1 MYVKEKSEITT
12 DKLYYGFPVV
22 LLGYKDDKFKYN
34 ATTISSSYSLRD
46 TLTIGVRSSSH
57 AAEHIRK
64 YEEFTLNVP
73 SDKLLGEVE
82 VCGFFSGHNKLQQA
96 DLTYEVAKTVDAPVI
111 DDCFLTIEC
120 KVVHHYDHNGYTHFV
135 ADITNRIVD
144 TELIDEEGNFKVNE
158 VDTIHFIGCNKLRQ
172 YRFLKEETATRG
184 DFVYTVDNCCG

>member
-1 MYVKEKSEITT
+1 MYVKEKSEITI

-46 TLTIGVRSSSH
+46 TLTIGVKSSSH
-57 AAEHIRK
+57 AANQIKK
-64 YEEFTLNVP
+64 YKEFTLNVP
-73 SDKLLGEVE
+73 SDELLGEVE

-96 DLTYEVAKTVDAPVI
+96 DLTYEVARTVDAPVI

-120 KVVHHYDHNGYTHFV
+120 KVIHHYDHKGYTHFV
-135 ADITNRIVD
+135 ADVTNRVVD
-144 TELIDEEGNFKVNE
+144 KNLIDEDGTFKVAE

-184 DFVYTVDNCCG
+184 DFVYSVDNCCG

>member
-1 MYVKEKSEITT
+1 MYVKEKTEIVTE
-12 DKLYYGFPVV
+12 KLYYGFPVV

-46 TLTIGVRSSSH
+46 TLTIGVKSVSH
-57 AAEHIRK
+57 AASHIK
-64 YEEFTLNVP
+64 KHKEFTLNVP

-96 DLTYEVAKTVDAPVI
+96 DLTYEIAKTVDAPVI

-135 ADITNRIVD
+135 ADVTNRLVD
-144 TELIDEEGNFKVNE
+144 KNLIAEDGTFKAEEI
-158 VDTIHFIGCNKLRQ
+158 DTIHFIGCSKERH
-172 YRFLKEETATRG
+172 YRFLKEETATKG